1 MSFSELGLEGSFKS
15 LFSIWSLADSHE
27 VLLSPVK
34 CGVTLNISSSTMILS
49 SFLFKEKNFPLS
61 LFLFFSTHTKG
72 EFDGVFWESLLPLVE
87 GSISSLELS
96 GIINLRLGF
105 LIWEVSILSSMASS
119 FISFISYST
128 FVLIYIYSITTLRN
142 INKNIFPKDFF
153 AEPENEE
160 EDSSKNI
167 PKGHP
172 RLLNPAQ
179 TIKIIQ

>member
-1 MSFSELGLEGSFKS
+1 MEGSFKS

-49 SFLFKEKNFPLS
+49 SFLFKEKNFPSS

-72 EFDGVFWESLLPLVE
+72 EFEGVFWESLLPLVE

-119 FISFISYST
+119 FISFIS
-128 FVLIYIYSITTLRN
+128 LIFDGIILIVWAGLSKRGCPFGIFLLESSSSFSGSA
-142 INKNIFPKDFF
+142 KKSLGNIF
-153 AEPENEE
+153 
-160 EDSSKNI
+160 
-167 PKGHP
+167 
-172 RLLNPAQ
+172 LLMFLRVV
-179 TIKIIQ
+179 IL